1 VVARADAARQLS
13 LARAFNSSRA
23 RKEKTMMIRN
33 SLTCTRAG
41 GVLAAGAVAL
51 ALLASVPVTTS
62 AGEAKTGRTAEDIAK
77 AKPSGTFE
85 VQAEQVRLLIGGGSG
100 KGVLNYQGKQY
111 PFTVKGVSLG
121 GVGVTKVDATGTVY
135 FLDKLE
141 DFAGTYSA
149 VSAGATVGAGAAA
162 SQFENNKGV
171 FLSVKSKTEGVGL
184 SLGLSGVTIAFAK

>member
-1 VVARADAARQLS
+1 MARAIQLIQ
-13 LARAFNSSRA
+13 A
-23 RKEKTMMIRN
+23 RKEKTMMVRK
-33 SLTCTRAG
+33 SLTYTRAG
-41 GVLAAGAVAL
+41 GVLAAGAFVL
-51 ALLASVPVTTS
+51 ALFVAVPSMTS
-62 AGEAKTGRTAEDIAK
+62 AGEATKGRTAEDIAK

-100 KGVLNYQGKQY
+100 KGVLTYQGKQY
-111 PFTVKGVSLG
+111 PFTLKGVSLG

-135 FLDKLE
+135 FLEKLE

-149 VSAGATVGAGAAA
+149 VSAGATVGAGAGA

-171 FLSVKSKTEGVGL
+171 FLSVKSKTEGIGL